1 MAKRK
6 MKEMELMLAITMP
19 MCLTLTILVI
29 TKNDLSGT
37 DGEDDLNKSQ
47 KKLLMN
53 SFCVE
58 LSLCYIPKVDDNDYK
73 RLFVAWVVGM
83 ICDDT

>member
-6 MKEMELMLAITMP
+6 MKKMELMLAITMP

-47 KKLLMN
+47 KKITDE
-53 SFCVE
+53 FI
-58 LSLCYIPKVDDNDYK
+58 LCGALIVLYSKS
-73 RLFVAWVVGM
+73 
-83 ICDDT
+83 

>member
-6 MKEMELMLAITMP
+6 MKKMELMLAITMP

-47 KKLLMN
+47 KCFFFTAEFN
-53 SFCVE
+53 
-58 LSLCYIPKVDDNDYK
+58 LCGALIVLYYNDDK

-83 ICDDT
+83 IFNDT

>member
-6 MKEMELMLAITMP
+6 MKKMELMLAITMP

-58 LSLCYIPKVDDNDYK
+58 LSLCYIPKVDDNMMTRDY
-73 RLFVAWVVGM
+73 LSYH
-83 ICDDT
+83 II